1 MTKIIII
8 GKCAPAE
15 SLGLAGAPSVWKLP
29 PVSWFTVRGSS
40 ADAGTAP
47 RFEHKVYLLFFVL
60 IAFKNLSHTTPPFL
74 LCAQEIW
81 ERFEEEKGWNLWG
94 GKMGWI

>member
-1 MTKIIII
+1 ME
-8 GKCAPAE
+8 AA
-15 SLGLAGAPSVWKLP
+15 
-29 PVSWFTVRGSS
+29 PVSWFTVRGSN

-47 RFEHKVYLLFFVL
+47 HFEHKVYLLFFCFNFL
-60 IAFKNLSHTTPPFL
+60 QNLSHATTPFL

-94 GKMGWI
+94 VKMGWI